1 MAETWIECQIKEMSE
16 YTGCKDKMSVQ
27 QTEDIA
33 KIILAAYP
41 FLKAT
46 EIMLFF
52 WWFKAGRYGRF
63 YGAVDAM
70 VITTA
75 LRQFLKDRRDNLA
88 RIENERQ
95 KTQRDTE
102 DKTHKPRV
110 DAFRA
115 KCKYYGVDALTFIR
129 NEDIFNGY
137 IPPDEAKKRLRNRQ
151 CANKETQNL

>member
-1 MAETWIECQIKEMSE
+1 
-16 YTGCKDKMSVQ
+16 
-27 QTEDIA
+27 
-33 KIILAAYP
+33 
-41 FLKAT
+41 
-46 EIMLFF
+46 MLFF

-151 CANKETQNL
+151 CANEETQKNL